1 MKTKCQDF
9 IFFEG
14 AAGKESLIGL
24 YQEQQKNP
32 DKYFEIK
39 DDCKLTGISDKT
51 SKYLFVPECVTEIG
65 IAAFAACD
73 RLCGVWI
80 PKTVKSIQSS
90 LFVNCPKL
98 TFLIVD
104 KDNPCYDSRD
114 NCNAIIDKQN
124 SELVAGCRNTI
135 VPADVKGIGPFAFYM
150 QNGLKSITLPN
161 NLSYISMCAFKDCAE
176 LMDVKLPLS
185 IKKIGFGA
193 FAGCVGLSD
202 VLIPTNTTCIEEMA
216 FESVEHI
223 WYSGTLEGA
232 PWGAW
237 NMNEV

>member
-1 MKTKCQDF
+1 MKTKYEDF
-9 IFFEG
+9 IIFQG
-14 AAGKESLIGL
+14 NAGSEQIAEIYKNQQES
-24 YQEQQKNP
+24 P
-32 DKYFEIK
+32 DEYFEIEVGS
-39 DDCKLTGISDKT
+39 KLTGISDKT

-65 IAAFAACD
+65 TAAFAACD

-150 QNGLKSITLPN
+150 QNGLKSITLPH

-176 LMDVKLPLS
+176 LMDVKLPVG

-193 FAGCVGLSD
+193 FAGCVRLSD
-202 VLIPTNTTCIEEMA
+202 VLIPPETICIEETA
-216 FESVEHI
+216 FESVERI
-223 WYSGTLEGA
+223 WYNGTLEGA

-237 NMNEV
+237 NMNEG